1 MLCASTK
8 TTRDLSMQPPSDCPI
23 PGARGFQAMPEGSG
37 ALRVL
42 VLGEALGDAEAI
54 DGLPFRPYAPA
65 GSLLERAITR
75 CGFSREQF
83 AVWNVVPTQPPKN
96 YLEGAPY
103 EAAAVAW
110 GMPILEKVIR
120 DYNIGAILALGNIPL
135 RATTGMCGEYRSITH
150 LQNWVLP
157 SRWPGVAVV
166 PALHPAFLRR
176 GALPLFSV
184 LMHGLKLA
192 VAVAAT
198 SGQPGATA
206 TFFSP
211 VLWRDFSW
219 VCPQSIPDPNNPTVP
234 ARYICYPNESTAF
247 DFLRECEQHSNKL
260 VAYDIETPRS
270 TEATENDS
278 DELEDTQILSIQF
291 SLGRGTGIF
300 LPWRD
305 GYAEAARAIL
315 ALPNPKAGANTW
327 RFDDPLLEAHGVR
340 LGGVRH
346 DVRWAFHHLQ
356 PDLKA
361 ALQFVAS
368 FYCVGKPGWT
378 AWKHQHGA
386 QPEFYGIRDV
396 DAVQEIMT

>member
-1 MLCASTK
+1 V
-8 TTRDLSMQPPSDCPI
+8 QNPPSDCPI
-23 PGARGFQAMPEGSG
+23 PGARGFQLPVGSG

-42 VLGEALGDAEAI
+42 LLGEALGEAEAWE
-54 DGLPFRPYAPA
+54 GKPFVEYAPA

-75 CGFSREQF
+75 SGFSREQF
-83 AVWNVVPTQPPKN
+83 VLHNVVPTQPPKN
-96 YLEGAPY
+96 HLEGAPY
-103 EAAAVAW
+103 EAAAVEW
-110 GMPILEKVIR
+110 GRPMLEKVIH
-120 DYNIGAILALGNIPL
+120 DYNVGAVLALGGVAC
-135 RATTGMCGEYRSITH
+135 RATTGMCGDYRSITH

-166 PALHPAFLRR
+166 PALHPAFIRR

-198 SGQPGATA
+198 SIGSTSR
-206 TFFSP
+206 FFSP
-211 VLWRDFSW
+211 VLWRDFEW
-219 VCPQSIPDPNNPTVP
+219 HGHLPPDPNMPLVP
-234 ARYICYPNESTAF
+234 SGYICYPDESRAF
-247 DFLRECEQHSNKL
+247 EFLREVELHPHAL

-270 TEATENDS
+270 STVTENDS
-278 DELEDTQILSIQF
+278 DELEETEILSVQF
-291 SLGRGTGIF
+291 SLERGTGIF
-300 LPWRD
+300 MPWRA
-305 GYAEAARAIL
+305 GYAEAARAVL
-315 ALPNPKAGANTW
+315 ALPNPKAGANNW
-327 RFDDPLLEAHGVR
+327 RFDDPRLTAHGCK
-340 LGGVRH
+340 LGGARH

-378 AWKHQHGA
+378 AWKHQHGS
-386 QPEFYGIRDV
+386 QPEYYGIRDV